1 MELDAS
7 HWPIRFLLAAVIPEK
22 SGIKKIPGIGQISFV
37 WTVWISACT
46 GKTVSG
52 DFYRPN
58 KIDLVPALHKIPQS
72 RQTGQSR
79 HILRLAVL
87 VIGWILY
94 IRPHCCRT
102 GHDRIDRIRFAMT
115 DISPKETWNAT
126 LGQLELEVPRATF
139 DTWLKQTEGIAFDGL
154 DLLVEVPSVFA
165 VEWLEQRMYQTIL
178 RTLRRV
184 AGQPFDVRFQVQ
196 PDPKITTAATTATAA
211 ATDGPNGS
219 MGTSAQD
226 YAYAADS
233 SDAAPGADSGRPPAR
248 LPSDTG
254 LSFNVKHSF
263 NSFVVGNSNRM
274 AFSAAQAVADAP
286 GQAYNPLFLYS
297 GVGLG
302 KTHLLQAIGQQA
314 TRNGQTVLYV
324 SSEQFTNEFI
334 SAIRNRTTE
343 EFRRRYR
350 SVHVLLIDDVQF
362 MSGKEQTQEGFFHT
376 FNDLHTAGYQIVLTS
391 DRPPKAL
398 ALLEDR
404 LRSRFEWGLIADIQP
419 PDLETR
425 MAILAAKAD
434 ALQVILE
441 ESVLELIAKR
451 VQKNVRE
458 LEGSLNR
465 VVAYSQLMNTPIT
478 LESTSRLLDDLTL
491 DTARHAIDPERILE
505 QVSRHYKVANEDLVG
520 RSRSKTIALAR
531 QVAMYLLIYELELSP
546 TDVGRLLGNRDHSTV
561 IHGAGKINGEINED
575 YQLRQ
580 NVLTIK
586 EAIFT

>member
-1 MELDAS
+1 
-7 HWPIRFLLAAVIPEK
+7 
-22 SGIKKIPGIGQISFV
+22 
-37 WTVWISACT
+37 
-46 GKTVSG
+46 
-52 DFYRPN
+52 
-58 KIDLVPALHKIPQS
+58 
-72 RQTGQSR
+72 
-79 HILRLAVL
+79 
-87 VIGWILY
+87 
-94 IRPHCCRT
+94 
-102 GHDRIDRIRFAMT
+102 MT

-139 DTWLKQTEGIAFDGL
+139 DTWLKQTEGIAFNGL
-154 DLLVEVPSVFA
+154 DLLVEAPSVFA

-178 RTLRRV
+178 RTLRQV
-184 AGQPFDVRFQVQ
+184 SGQPFDVRFQVQ
-196 PDPKITTAATTATAA
+196 PDPKITTAVTAA
-211 ATDGPNGS
+211 TVAAVTDGPTRP
-219 MGTSAQD
+219 MGTSSQD

-376 FNDLHTAGYQIVLTS
+376 FNALHMAGKQIVITC
-391 DRPPKAL
+391 DRPVSELSLLQDRVSSRL
-398 ALLEDR
+398 AG
-404 LRSRFEWGLIADIQP
+404 GLVVDIQI

-425 MAILAAKAD
+425 LAILRAKAEQID
-434 ALQVILE
+434 HRFPDK
-441 ESVLELIAKR
+441 VLEFIAGR
-451 VQKNVRE
+451 IRRNVRE
-458 LEGSLNR
+458 LEGCLNIVAAHAGLGHQSLSGSPDSDVDLGLVEQVLEDSLKESAR
-465 VVAYSQLMNTPIT
+465 RISEEDVLSAVAQYFSIDKST
-478 LESTSRLLDDLTL
+478 LKGKKRDRTTAQ
-491 DTARHAIDPERILE
+491 ARH
-505 QVSRHYKVANEDLVG
+505 VS
-520 RSRSKTIALAR
+520 
-531 QVAMYLLIYELELSP
+531 MYLLREEVQLPLATI
-546 TDVGRLLGNRDHSTV
+546 GRVMGGRDHTTV
-561 IHGAGKINGEINED
+561 IHACRRIER
-575 YQLRQ
+575 QL
-580 NVLTIK
+580 
-586 EAIFT
+586 EADTRLRRDLMNIRESFAA